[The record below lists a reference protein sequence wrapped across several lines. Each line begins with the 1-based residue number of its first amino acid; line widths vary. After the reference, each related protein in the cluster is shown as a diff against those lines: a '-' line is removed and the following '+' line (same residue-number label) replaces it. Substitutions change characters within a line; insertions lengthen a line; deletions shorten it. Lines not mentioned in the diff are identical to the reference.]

1 MTNIDR
7 PVPDDE
13 KLASRAR
20 RAIED
25 EILSGRLSPGTK
37 LDERHWAE
45 RLGISRTP
53 VREAIRELS
62 SQGMVDAPPR
72 QQARVRKVEGAELA
86 ELFEAL
92 IGLET
97 LVAEMAARRISED
110 EIAALIALQ
119 EQLKVAMEESD
130 SRAFQN
136 LNVKFHLIIAQASA
150 NTTLLQTLKIV
161 RLRAS
166 PYRSW
171 LFEKLDRMPTS
182 IKEHDKIIEALR
194 ARDSVL
200 VRRLMREHEM
210 IDSDRLFDFLL
221 IANKSDGDTGTGS
234 IE

>member
-1 MTNIDR
+1 MTKIDI

-25 EILSGRLSPGTK
+25 EILSGRLLPGTG
-37 LDERHWAE
+37 LDERLWAE

-72 QQARVRKVEGAELA
+72 QQARVRKVEGTELA

-97 LVAEMAARRISED
+97 LVAELAARRISD
-110 EIAALIALQ
+110 VEIAALQALQ
-119 EQLKVAMEESD
+119 DQLKAAMKEGD
-130 SRAFQN
+130 SRGFQT
-136 LNVKFHLIIAQASA
+136 LNVKFHLVIAQASA
-150 NTTLLQTLKIV
+150 NTTLLQTLKVV
-161 RLRAS
+161 RLRVS

-171 LFEKLDRMPTS
+171 LFEKLDRMPLS
-182 IKEHDKIIEALR
+182 IEEHDKIIEALR
-194 ARDSVL
+194 TRDSVH

-221 IANKSDGDTGTGS
+221 IANKPDGDAATDS
-234 IE
+234 V

>member
-1 MTNIDR
+1 MTVIDLSI
-7 PVPDDE
+7 PDDE
-13 KLASRAR
+13 KLASKAR

-25 EILSGRLSPGTK
+25 EILSGRLLPGTK
-37 LDERHWAE
+37 LDERLWAD

-97 LVAEMAARRISED
+97 LVAELAARRISHA
-110 EIAALIALQ
+110 EITALLALQ
-119 EQLKVAMEESD
+119 DELKTAMKEGNAPE
-130 SRAFQN
+130 FQN
-136 LNVKFHLIIAQASA
+136 LNVRFHFVIAQASM
-150 NTTLLQTLKIV
+150 NKTLLQTLEMV
-161 RLRAS
+161 RLRVS

-171 LFEKLDRMPTS
+171 LFEKLDRMPHS
-182 IKEHDKIIEALR
+182 IEEHDKIIEALK

-210 IDSDRLFDFLL
+210 IDSDRLFDFFL
-221 IANKSDGDTGTGS
+221 IASRSD
-234 IE
+234 

>member
-1 MTNIDR
+1 MTITALT
-7 PVPDDE
+7 VPDDE

-25 EILSGRLSPGTK
+25 EILSGRLPPGTK
-37 LDERHWAE
+37 LDERVWAE

-62 SQGMVDAPPR
+62 SQGMVVAPPR

-97 LVAEMAARRISED
+97 LVAELAARRISDD
-110 EIAALIALQ
+110 EIATLLDLQ
-119 EQLKVAMEESD
+119 EQLKQAMKNRDAGE
-130 SRAFQN
+130 FQK
-136 LNVKFHLIIAQASA
+136 LNIRFHFVIAHASA
-150 NTTLLQTLKIV
+150 NTTLLQTLRLV
-161 RLRAS
+161 RLRVS

-171 LFEKLDRMPTS
+171 LFEKLDRMPHS
-182 IKEHDKIIEALR
+182 VEEHYRIIEALR
-194 ARDSVL
+194 ARDSVM

-210 IDSDRLFDFLL
+210 IDSDRLFDFFL
-221 IANKSDGDTGTGS
+221 ISNKPAADSS
-234 IE
+234 RSPA